1 MTSGKRRTLR
11 RLQGTLLVLIC
22 MSTLLLGCNNNNAG
36 NNQKQDAAAKTE
48 APKES
53 NTANENKNTAGQTAP
68 KIESKLPEGVEV
80 KKVIKEVKLK
90 NNNTK
95 KIERLSDG
103 GERITITTPNG
114 DILLQH
120 LEYEGIIQSV
130 NGTDVTVKVDHGGEK
145 TITIPSNTYIDDEDA
160 LGLKKG
166 VEIDW
171 IANTEGYVESVELD
185 D

>member
-1 MTSGKRRTLR
+1 MTSGKGRMLRTI
-11 RLQGTLLVLIC
+11 QGTLLVLVC
-22 MSTLLLGCNNNNAG
+22 MSTLLLGCNNNNTADD
-36 NNQKQDAAAKTE
+36 QKQNAAAKTE

-53 NTANENKNTAGQTAP
+53 NTANENKNTADQTTP
-68 KIESKLPEGVEV
+68 KVESKLPEGVEV
-80 KKVIKEVKLK
+80 QKVTKEVQLK
-90 NNNTK
+90 NDNTK

-103 GERITITTPNG
+103 GERVTITTPNG
-114 DILLQH
+114 EILLQQ

-130 NGTDVTVKVDHGGEK
+130 NGTDVTVKVDRGGEK

-166 VEIDW
+166 VEIEW
-171 IANTEGYVESVELD
+171 TANTEGYVESVELD